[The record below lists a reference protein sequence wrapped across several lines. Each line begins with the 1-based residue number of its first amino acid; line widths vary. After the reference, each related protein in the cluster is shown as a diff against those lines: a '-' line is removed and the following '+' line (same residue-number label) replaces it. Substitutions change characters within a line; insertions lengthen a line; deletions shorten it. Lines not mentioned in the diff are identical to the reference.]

1 MTFVQALRYP
11 RASYPRPR
19 PDAKVNLR
27 KFQSQV
33 SDTVPV
39 WDSEPP
45 SHSLVPGVIKD
56 GGRRLQSNKLLVSSR
71 RLEITFDEL
80 VIT

>member
-56 GGRRLQSNKLLVSSR
+56 
-71 RLEITFDEL
+71 
-80 VIT
+80 